1 MNYFRPMKRW
11 FLFFLFLAFQAQAQL
26 PLSSKAEIS
35 LITCGPGQNELYSAF
50 GHSAVRVKDPQ
61 LRLDLVFNY
70 GIFDFDQPNFYLNF
84 AKGHLL
90 YMLAVT
96 DWQRFQYTYL
106 REGRSLHEQ
115 VLNLDSAQSQ
125 AYFNF
130 LINNAKPEQR
140 DYYYDY
146 FYDNC
151 ATRIRDGLQ
160 AALPEARLQ
169 FSTETQYQPS
179 LSIRQLCDQYLM
191 YQPWGDFGIDFC
203 LGLPMDKEA
212 DYQIEMFLPDLLE
225 GAFADAQIV
234 DQQGSR
240 PLVRETRILN
250 SDTNSYQRPKWSPI
264 LFFGAF
270 LVLGV
275 LLSLFGYH
283 KIRWLRFFD
292 VIVFGL
298 SGLLGL
304 FLLGLWTLTDHQAAA
319 YNFNLLLFLPLHV
332 ITIPALLRGRLNKR
346 FRGYFKILPYYL
358 AVLLAIWIWLPQEL
372 NLSLMPLAALMI
384 LRAWH
389 ISYKYPSS

>member
-1 MNYFRPMKRW
+1 MKRW
-11 FLFFLFLAFQAQAQL
+11 FLFFALLASQAQAQF

-90 YMLAVT
+90 YMLATT
-96 DWQRFQYTYL
+96 DWQRFQYSYL

-115 VLNLDSAQSQ
+115 VLNLDSAQTQ

-130 LINNAKPEQR
+130 LINNAKPENR

-151 ATRIRDGLQ
+151 ATRIRDGLES
-160 AALPEARLQ
+160 ALIQSELQ
-169 FSTETQYQPS
+169 FSTETQYHPS
-179 LSIRQLCDQYLM
+179 LSIRQLCDEYLP
-191 YQPWGDFGIDFC
+191 YQPWGDFAIDFC

-212 DYQIEMFLPDLLE
+212 DYEIEMFLPDLLE

-240 PLVRETRILN
+240 PLVRETRIL
-250 SDTNSYQRPKWSPI
+250 SEDSNSYERPWWSPMT
-264 LFFGAF
+264 FFGVF
-270 LVLGV
+270 LVFGV
-275 LLSLFGYH
+275 LITLFAYQ
-283 KIRWLRFFD
+283 KTQVLRFFD
-292 VIVFGL
+292 AILFGL
-298 SGLLGL
+298 TGLLGI
-304 FLLGLWTLTDHQAAA
+304 FLLALWTLTDHQAAA

-332 ITIPALLRGRLNKR
+332 LAIPALIRGRIGKR
-346 FRGYFKILPYYL
+346 LRNYFNFLPYYL
-358 AVLLAIWIWLPQEL
+358 ALLLATWIWLPQDL

-389 ISYKYPSS
+389 ISYKYPAA